1 MDLAKFR
8 EYCLAKPQATE
19 GTPFGPDVVVFKVG
33 GKMFALAS
41 LDEVPTTANL
51 KCDPDL
57 ALDLRDRYEQ
67 VRPGYHMNKKH
78 WNTVEIEGGISDP
91 ELRKMIDH
99 SYDLVVKR
107 LPKSKRVRN
116 KGVSASPK
124 TMLIKATKPRKNSNA
139 LRRMES
145 AGAGRH
151 RRVSP
156 RG

>member
-8 EYCLAKPQATE
+8 EYCLSKPQTTE

-41 LDEVPTTANL
+41 LDEVLTTANL
-51 KCDPDL
+51 KRDPDL

-78 WNTVEIEGGISDP
+78 WNTVEIEGGILDA

-107 LPKSKRVRN
+107 LPKSTPRRTAQ
-116 KGVSASPK
+116 SRRTSTAS
-124 TMLIKATKPRKNSNA
+124 
-139 LRRMES
+139 RR
-145 AGAGRH
+145 ARH
-151 RRVSP
+151 
-156 RG
+156 